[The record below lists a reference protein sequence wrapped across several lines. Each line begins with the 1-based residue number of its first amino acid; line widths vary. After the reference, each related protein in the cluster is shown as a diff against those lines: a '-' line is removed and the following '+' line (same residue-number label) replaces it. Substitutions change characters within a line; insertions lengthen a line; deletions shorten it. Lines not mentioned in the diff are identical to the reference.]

1 MKWQYEH
8 YDNLLHFFFLHCILM
23 KNYGLSF
30 FENEI
35 LSLNGIMKMD
45 NRPVTL
51 ILLAL
56 TVFRI
61 FICELQYV
69 KYLTFFKKNLY
80 LI

>member
-1 MKWQYEH
+1 
-8 YDNLLHFFFLHCILM
+8 
-23 KNYGLSF
+23 
-30 FENEI
+30 
-35 LSLNGIMKMD
+35 MKM
-45 NRPVTL
+45 NKRPVAL

-69 KYLTFFKKNLY
+69 KYLTFLKENLY

>member
-1 MKWQYEH
+1 
-8 YDNLLHFFFLHCILM
+8 M

-35 LSLNGIMKMD
+35 LSLNEIMKM
-45 NRPVTL
+45 NNWPVTL

-61 FICELQYV
+61 FICKLQYV
-69 KYLTFFKKNLY
+69 KYLTFLKENLY

>member
-1 MKWQYEH
+1 MTI
-8 YDNLLHFFFLHCILM
+8 FCIFFLHCILI

-35 LSLNGIMKMD
+35 LSLNGIMKMN

-61 FICELQYV
+61 FICKLQYV
-69 KYLTFFKKNLY
+69 KYLTFLKE
-80 LI
+80 ICIE

>member
-1 MKWQYEH
+1 
-8 YDNLLHFFFLHCILM
+8 M

-35 LSLNGIMKMD
+35 LSLNGIMKMN

-61 FICELQYV
+61 FICKLQYV
-69 KYLTFFKKNLY
+69 KYLTFLKENLY